1 VFLAAFILFYFLSDV
16 RTASVSYTCPTRL
29 SALPRTQLSSC
40 WNNPEAVRDPRRRRR
55 SSSGLSVGDVGH
67 GRRDRDR
74 TGGDG
79 GSAGG
84 KPPPPPPGRNPSP
97 AAARPP
103 GNEAVGERSG
113 DVTGGYDVI
122 VGGSC
127 CCR

>member
-1 VFLAAFILFYFLSDV
+1 MSDV

-84 KPPPPPPGRNPSP
+84 KPPPPPPPGRNPSP